1 MSKRAMQLNRHC
13 DKLCDL
19 ISHYD
24 DCLEFE
30 SKIGVKCDVVFLFM
44 KIEKEISYINTLL
57 EV

>member
-24 DCLEFE
+24 NCLEFE
-30 SKIGVKCDVVFLFM
+30 EKIGVKCDVVPILM
-44 KIEKEISYINTLL
+44 KIAKEIAYINTLL
-57 EV
+57 GV

>member
-1 MSKRAMQLNRHC
+1 MSNRAMELNRHC

-24 DCLEFE
+24 NCLEFE
-30 SKIGVKCDVVFLFM
+30 AKIGVKCDVFPILS
-44 KIEKEISYINTLL
+44 KIEKEISIINTLL